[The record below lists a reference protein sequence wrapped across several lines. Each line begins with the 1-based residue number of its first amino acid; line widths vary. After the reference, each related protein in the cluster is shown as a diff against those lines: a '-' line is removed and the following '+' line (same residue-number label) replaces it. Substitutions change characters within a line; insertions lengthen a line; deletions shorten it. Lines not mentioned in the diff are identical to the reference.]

1 MARLSNKP
9 NTFLE
14 RLGVDFS
21 FISKHPNSEEL
32 TARLQEVLKGFE
44 DANVT
49 INGIKELS
57 EKLADLYISVGRYI
71 LIPTP
76 ALLEHSER
84 HFNAH
89 KEQLNAVLTAK
100 VSGETAQVIIQDYGK
115 ALSGDFE
122 FKANPLQMVEALKYV
137 KPTDAYLIDKYGFF
151 WGVMKLYER
160 CVGYYYKFTKA
171 FTGETSTV
179 ETKLSFMHGDGNRTP
194 IDALVI
200 DWLLTQRYITV
211 KDFKDIDRAAVF
223 GFIDGTESWADVG
236 QYVYYYT
243 IAKLCF
249 GASDEELNA
258 ITPPPRR
265 IKDGENIAVTY
276 AKKYSDLIADRVK
289 GFGNELVEAVRAE
302 TDEER
307 EQAKQVVEDWE
318 SKKADAAPVVIAHN
332 IALIQSRDLYGAI
345 DGEKAR
351 DILPI
356 SAHIED
362 YMKIHGLDEMIS
374 PYVVEKAVV
383 GINLL
388 QRFHNIKPENGR
400 YTFYTSI
407 SEFAN
412 ACYDRDANED
422 EKKELLHALKILH
435 NLYVV
440 VWKPT
445 GRVAMQLL
453 SLKEIGLSG
462 DEKGKLTIEVTAQAM
477 TGNEKPISAA
487 DFKKL
492 QQAGKGA
499 AQHHFNGQILS
510 KGNKGHKREDDLL
523 DEVFGYTRR
532 LDEARMHNA
541 TDADMRLIMRQ
552 IAKNKSNNR
561 KQLVKMFDKAQ
572 ADGLITYKTRK
583 GKDGAIIYEWVS
595 LMHTQPTADEVQE
608 PEEQ

>member
-1 MARLSNKP
+1 MAKLSNKP

-21 FISKHPNSEEL
+21 FLSKHPNSEEL
-32 TARLQEVLKGFE
+32 TARLKEVVQGLE
-44 DANVT
+44 NANVS
-49 INGIKELS
+49 ISGIKELS
-57 EKLADLYISVGRYI
+57 EKLADFYISVGRYI

-100 VSGETAQVIIQDYGK
+100 VSGETAQAMIQDYGK

-122 FKANPLQMVEALKYV
+122 FTANPLQMVEALKHV

-160 CVGYYYKFTKA
+160 CVGFYYKFTQA
-171 FTGETSTV
+171 FTGETSTP

-200 DWLLTQRYITV
+200 DWLLTQQYITL
-211 KDFKDIDRAAVF
+211 KDFKDIDRADVF

-276 AKKYSDLIADRVK
+276 AKKYCDLIANRIQ

-302 TDEER
+302 TPQEK
-307 EQAKQVVEDWE
+307 EQAKQEVEDWK
-318 SKKADAAPVVIAHN
+318 SKTNEDIIRIPQN
-332 IALIQSRDLYGAI
+332 FALIQSRDLYGAT
-345 DGEKAR
+345 DGEKAK

-356 SAHIED
+356 SAFIEHYLKGKD
-362 YMKIHGLDEMIS
+362 ITLS
-374 PYVVEKAVV
+374 PYIAERAIQGV
-383 GINLL
+383 NLL
-388 QRFHNIKPENGR
+388 QRFHNVKPENGR
-400 YTFYTSI
+400 YTFHTNL

-412 ACYDRDANED
+412 ACGYSDAND
-422 EKKELLHALKILH
+422 TLKKQLLAALLVL
-435 NLYVV
+435 NDMYVV
-440 VWKPT
+440 VWKPK
-445 GRVAMQLL
+445 GRAAIKVITVT
-453 SLKEIGLSG
+453 EIGLSG
-462 DEKGKLTIEVTAQAM
+462 DIRGELKIEVTAEAM
-477 TGNEKPISAA
+477 KGRPTLIGYGDI
-487 DFKKL
+487 KKL

-499 AQHHFNGQILS
+499 AQHHFNGQLLS
-510 KGNKGHKREDDLL
+510 KGHKAEDALL
-523 DEVFGYTRR
+523 DEIFGYTSRI
-532 LDEARMHNA
+532 DEAKANNA
-541 TDADMRLIMRQ
+541 TDDDIKEIRTYI
-552 IAKNKSNNR
+552 R
-561 KQLVKMFDKAQ
+561 KKKPTHKKTLLRMFEKAQ
-572 ADGLITYKTRK
+572 ADGVITYEKYTNKK
-583 GKDGAIIYEWVS
+583 GETVYKWERLRVPE
-595 LMHTQPTADEVQE
+595 PTGDEVQE